1 MKVFIS
7 QLMNG
12 LTEEEV
18 MNERNKAVQYL
29 QSKYGE
35 IEVLESF
42 YKDNV
47 PEDAGR
53 LWMLGNSIQ
62 LLEKADAVYF
72 CDGWEKGKGC
82 IVERCVCE
90 LYGLKIL
97 V

>member
-42 YKDNV
+42 FKDNV

-62 LLEKADAVYF
+62 SLEKADAEYF